1 MDDSL
6 AFYVAIPLTAAQRA
20 FGVDPVLVHLASLC
34 VRPGRV
40 APFTKEEDNTFARA
54 QLAYH
59 AAVSG
64 AKSPAPRLFKLTPL
78 LVPPPMSSDANEP
91 AIEPQPSAVASPEAR
106 AAAAEARAAAAEAE
120 LLAMLECEEAAAVA
134 AAARKAAKKRIA
146 QADPT
151 KKPTAGVTD
160 ERSQLAAGTARTGG
174 KGGANACRFVGPTAR
189 ATALET
195 LDELTAARGA
205 ALGEIEYR
213 AEEWTVVNKAPAPRR
228 AHRVTA
234 PPPSAPPSAP
244 PSVPPRAPTNVV
256 AAKAEAEAAPAAAS
270 SDAASAPV
278 SEATEQAEQHLRTP
292 TCPQHMAPS
301 WALGMGRAT
310 EKGSLTAMP
319 AAPPPAAPSAV
330 PPAGLVEKS
339 QPSYLQRDDG
349 PEDGRHSLLR
359 QIHELR
365 NALRERE
372 SAHEHALASAH
383 AAHQVAL
390 ESALRAAQ
398 ERAGMR
404 LQALQLRL
412 YIADTRVQTLEEA
425 CAQLFTKDDRP
436 LPNSRHGV
444 LGGGAEADQSGALS
458 TELEISELEISDLE
472 ISELE
477 IPPRCLRADA
487 QTLQAMQSR
496 RSRVRY
502 GVRTVDSN
510 AT

>member
-6 AFYVAIPLTAAQRA
+6 AFYVDIPLTAAQRA

-174 KGGANACRFVGPTAR
+174 RGGRFVGPTAR

-205 ALGEIEYR
+205 GARGHE
-213 AEEWTVVNKAPAPRR
+213 APG
-228 AHRVTA
+228 
-234 PPPSAPPSAP
+234 
-244 PSVPPRAPTNVV
+244 
-256 AAKAEAEAAPAAAS
+256 APAAPLHRRH
-270 SDAASAPV
+270 ASA
-278 SEATEQAEQHLRTP
+278 
-292 TCPQHMAPS
+292 
-301 WALGMGRAT
+301 
-310 EKGSLTAMP
+310 
-319 AAPPPAAPSAV
+319 
-330 PPAGLVEKS
+330 
-339 QPSYLQRDDG
+339 
-349 PEDGRHSLLR
+349 
-359 QIHELR
+359 
-365 NALRERE
+365 
-372 SAHEHALASAH
+372 
-383 AAHQVAL
+383 
-390 ESALRAAQ
+390 
-398 ERAGMR
+398 
-404 LQALQLRL
+404 
-412 YIADTRVQTLEEA
+412 
-425 CAQLFTKDDRP
+425 
-436 LPNSRHGV
+436 
-444 LGGGAEADQSGALS
+444 
-458 TELEISELEISDLE
+458 
-472 ISELE
+472 
-477 IPPRCLRADA
+477 DA
-487 QTLQAMQSR
+487 
-496 RSRVRY
+496 
-502 GVRTVDSN
+502 
-510 AT
+510 